1 MRKERVPKTTRD
13 KIGRNLKTSIRGSQL
28 MAAPILQVTTRT
40 LRNWKKNADKPTK
53 DGRKVKQIKFNTAK
67 LILLEW
73 KKQGKPGWRPINVAL
88 TEVPTRQIQFVI
100 GKIKKREI
108 KKQNHVKSINRNQIK
123 TFDTKTIL
131 TIDGAADKDGVNLII
146 TRDRCSMETNIQR
159 CEGNLK
165 SEDVLNYLE
174 GLKLKN
180 NLPLVLASDNG
191 SPFCSQMIAKFLDE
205 NQIIHLRS
213 LPHVPQHN
221 GVCEAAV
228 KEVKTQINNGKTIE
242 ETLIILNH
250 HRLRKKHNWLSV
262 NEFLKSASTKI
273 NIRNEFYEATKKRI
287 FEYCRGIESAYE
299 VRKAEREAILDTL
312 ENFELIKQTR
322 GRSIT
327 LPIWRPFCEAVN

>member
-13 KIGRNLKTSIRGSQL
+13 KIGRNLKTSVRGSQL
-28 MAAPILQVTTRT
+28 MSAPILQVTTRT
-40 LRNWKKNADKPTK
+40 LRNWKKNADKLTI
-53 DGRKVKQIKFNTAK
+53 DGRKVKQIKFKTAK

-100 GKIKKREI
+100 GKIKKRA
-108 KKQNHVKSINRNQIK
+108 HLKSINRNQIK

-131 TIDGAADKDGVNLII
+131 TIDGAADNDGVNLII
-146 TRDRCSMETNIQR
+146 TRDRCSMETNIHR

-165 SEDVLNYLE
+165 SEDVLNHLE
-174 GLKLKN
+174 ELKLKN

-191 SPFCSQMIAKFLDE
+191 SPFCSQMIAKFLE
-205 NQIIHLRS
+205 KNQIIHLRS

-273 NIRNEFYEATKKRI
+273 NIRDEFYEATKKE
-287 FEYCRGIESAYE
+287 FLSTVVALKVHMKSEKLSE
-299 VRKAEREAILDTL
+299 K
-312 ENFELIKQTR
+312 
-322 GRSIT
+322 
-327 LPIWRPFCEAVN
+327 PF